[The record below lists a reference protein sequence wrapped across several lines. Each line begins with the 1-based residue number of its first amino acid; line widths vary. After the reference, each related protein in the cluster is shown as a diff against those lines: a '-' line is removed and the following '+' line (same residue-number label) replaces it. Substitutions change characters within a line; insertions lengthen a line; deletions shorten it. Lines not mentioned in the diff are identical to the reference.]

1 MPDVFNFR
9 GRLRDTIL
17 DWEDALPDEDLD
29 RAEMNAK

>member
-1 MPDVFNFR
+1 MPFNFR

-17 DWEDALPDEDLD
+17 DWEDTLPDEDLD